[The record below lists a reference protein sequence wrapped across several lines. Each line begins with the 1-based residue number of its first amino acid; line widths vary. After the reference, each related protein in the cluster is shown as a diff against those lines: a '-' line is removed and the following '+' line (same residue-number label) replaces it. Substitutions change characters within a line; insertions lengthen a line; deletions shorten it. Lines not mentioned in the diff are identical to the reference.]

1 MLLLGSGKMEIN
13 NLEKKYGKK
22 LVLDI
27 KNIEFGI
34 KGIIGILGINGAG
47 KTTFFKVM
55 TDLAHSNQISKYKY
69 DISYFPDADKFYNT
83 NILGLGELI
92 RLTYSD
98 FDVDDFYK
106 ILLELGLTR
115 DTKIRQLS
123 RGQKNLLNIVMTIC
137 RDTQYYF
144 IDELY
149 SNLDFETRELI
160 SKIIIEYTD
169 VKNKLIFISSH
180 EIEDVERLLD
190 FVVVLHDK
198 DFGKVYSQDYI
209 IKKYKNLYNWF
220 ENEVTGGI
228 Q

>member
-1 MLLLGSGKMEIN
+1 
-13 NLEKKYGKK
+13 
-22 LVLDI
+22 
-27 KNIEFGI
+27 
-34 KGIIGILGINGAG
+34 
-47 KTTFFKVM
+47 
-55 TDLAHSNQISKYKY
+55 
-69 DISYFPDADKFYNT
+69 
-83 NILGLGELI
+83 
-92 RLTYSD
+92 
-98 FDVDDFYK
+98 
-106 ILLELGLTR
+106 
-115 DTKIRQLS
+115 
-123 RGQKNLLNIVMTIC
+123 MTIC

>member
-1 MLLLGSGKMEIN
+1 MLLLGSGKMKIN

-27 KNIEFGI
+27 KNVEFDI

-55 TDLAHSNQISKYKY
+55 ADLAHSNQISKYKY
-69 DISYFPDADKFYNT
+69 DISYFPDSDKFYNT
-83 NILGLGELI
+83 NILGLGELLH
-92 RLTYSD
+92 LTYSD
-98 FDVDDFYK
+98 FNSEDFYR
-106 ILLELGLTR
+106 ILLELGLNS
-115 DTKIRQLS
+115 DTKIRHLS

-190 FVVVLHDK
+190 YAVVLHNNN
-198 DFGKVYSQDYI
+198 FGIVYSEDEL

-220 ENEVTGGI
+220 ENEITGVI